1 MTQAG
6 LKNAGGGGAAATGPG
21 SGAHRRPA
29 VGLLE
34 SRRLLL
40 CVGGVLGLAL
50 GLALAWYWEHPAS
63 LAAWALLLAGLGWA
77 GADVRPRQIG
87 TIGPPAAPVGPHGRR
102 IRDGPLVMVELA
114 GGTFLMGSPDTDPM
128 AGDEEKPQHQVQVSA
143 LRMGLT
149 PVTRGQWRAVMGHD
163 RGQWRAVMGD
173 DRGPGGDTHPVT
185 EVSWEDALH
194 FCNRLSKQQ
203 GYRPCYRQTGLGP
216 RRHWVCDWQAGGYRL
231 PTEAEWEYG
240 CRAGTGTRWSSGD
253 DLESLGD
260 AAWFKQNS
268 GGAAHPVAEKGPNPW
283 GLHDLHGNVWEW
295 CWDWYGPYRPD
306 DSIDP
311 RGAAQGQSRVV
322 RGGSFDYSPVDL
334 RSAGR
339 HRFRP
344 GLRFEDQGFRC
355 VRGPVRQP

>member
-1 MTQAG
+1 LNINPATARSAWS
-6 LKNAGGGGAAATGPG
+6 LVRAADPTE
-21 SGAHRRPA
+21 RDCRPA

-40 CVGGVLGLAL
+40 GVGGVLGLAL

-63 LAAWALLLAGLGWA
+63 LTAWALLLAGLGWA

-87 TIGPPAAPVGPHGRR
+87 TIGPPTAPVGPHGRR
-102 IRDGPLVMVELA
+102 VRDGPLVMVELA

-128 AGDEEKPQHQVQVSA
+128 ADDREKPQHQVQVSA

-149 PVTRGQWRAVMGHD
+149 PVTRGQWRAVI
-163 RGQWRAVMGD
+163 GD
-173 DRGPGGDTHPVT
+173 DRGPGGDAPPVT
-185 EVSWEDALH
+185 EVSWDDALH

-203 GYRPCYRQTGLGP
+203 GYRPCYRRPWYRQTGLWH

-240 CRAGTGTRWSSGD
+240 CRAGTGTRWSGGD
-253 DLESLGD
+253 DPESLGD
-260 AAWFKQNS
+260 DAWFDQNS
-268 GGAAHPVAEKGPNPW
+268 GYSAHPVAEKRPNPW

-306 DSIDP
+306 DPIDP
-311 RGAAQGQSRVV
+311 CGAAHGQQRVV
-322 RGGSFDYSPVDL
+322 RGGAFFDSPDDL
-334 RSAGR
+334 RSAR
-339 HRFRP
+339 RVYAQP
-344 GLRFEDQGFRC
+344 EDRDPDLGFRC

>member
-6 LKNAGGGGAAATGPG
+6 LKNAGGGGAAAGPG
-21 SGAHRRPA
+21 SDAHRRPA
-29 VGLLE
+29 AGLLE

-40 CVGGVLGLAL
+40 GVGGVLGLAL

-87 TIGPPAAPVGPHGRR
+87 TIGPPTAPVAPHGRR
-102 IRDGPLVMVELA
+102 VRDGPFVMVELA
-114 GGTFLMGSPDTDPM
+114 GGTFLMGSPDTDPL
-128 AGDEEKPQHQVQVSA
+128 AKDREKPLHQVQVSA

-149 PVTRGQWRAVMGHD
+149 PVTRGQWRAVMG
-163 RGQWRAVMGD
+163 D
-173 DRGPGGDTHPVT
+173 DRGLGGDAHPVT
-185 EVSWEDALH
+185 GVSWEDALH

-203 GYRPCYRQTGLGP
+203 GYRPCYRRTGLWP
-216 RRHWVCDWQAGGYRL
+216 ERHWVCDWQAGGYRL

-240 CRAGTGTRWSSGD
+240 CRAGTGTRWSGGD
-253 DLESLGD
+253 DPESLGD

-268 GGAAHPVAEKGPNPW
+268 GGSAHPVAEKGPNPW

-306 DSIDP
+306 DPIDP
-311 RGAAQGQSRVV
+311 RGAAQGRHRVV
-322 RGGSFDYSPVDL
+322 RGGSFDNSPDFL
-334 RSAGR
+334 RSARRGG
-339 HRFRP
+339 
-344 GLRFEDQGFRC
+344 GLPENRDQILGFRC